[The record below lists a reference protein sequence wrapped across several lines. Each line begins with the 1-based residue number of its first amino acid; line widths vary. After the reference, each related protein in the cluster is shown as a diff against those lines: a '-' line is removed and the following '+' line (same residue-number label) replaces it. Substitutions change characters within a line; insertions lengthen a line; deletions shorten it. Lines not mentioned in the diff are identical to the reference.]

1 MMLLGEVMMQFKTNF
16 NKRYFDVCSAELE
29 SRLMSTTNLYP

>member
-1 MMLLGEVMMQFKTNF
+1 MMLLGEDMMQFKTNC

-29 SRLMSTTNLYP
+29 FRLMNTTNLYS